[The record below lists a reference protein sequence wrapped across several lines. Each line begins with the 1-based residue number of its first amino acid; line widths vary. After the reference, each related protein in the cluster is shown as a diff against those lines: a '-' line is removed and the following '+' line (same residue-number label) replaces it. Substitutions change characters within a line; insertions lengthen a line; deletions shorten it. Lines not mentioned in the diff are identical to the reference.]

1 MSGLFGGSQGKGSP
15 EQVNIPPFMS
25 SGGITPQQQS
35 LADFTYGQDL
45 TGEAAQFTNPG
56 DAMST
61 MATQGAEGA
70 ANTKA
75 QTMGAMSD
83 TNQEAM
89 YQDYTNQV
97 NAEEQSLQNQITLSN
112 QSNSD
117 LSGLAKAAGSL
128 FGSGTGS
135 ALQTSSS

>member
-1 MSGLFGGSQGKGSP
+1 MSGLFGGSGGKNSP
-15 EQVNIPPFMS
+15 EQVNIPAFTS

-35 LADFTYGQDL
+35 LADFTYGQNL
-45 TGEAAQFTNPG
+45 VGEAGQFTNPG

-75 QTMGAMSD
+75 QTMGEMSD
-83 TNQEAM
+83 TDQNAM
-89 YQDYTNQV
+89 YQDYENQV
-97 NAEEQSLQNQITLSN
+97 AATEQGLQNQITLSN
-112 QSNSD
+112 QNNSD
-117 LSGLAKAAGSL
+117 LTGLAKAL